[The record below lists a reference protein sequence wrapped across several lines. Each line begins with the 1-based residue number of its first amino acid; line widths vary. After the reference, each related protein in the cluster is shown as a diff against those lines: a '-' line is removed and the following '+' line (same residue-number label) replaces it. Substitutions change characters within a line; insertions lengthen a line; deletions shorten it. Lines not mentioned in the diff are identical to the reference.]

1 MKFLGEN
8 MRTDSIASST
18 AGKAHLSR
26 RTLGAALMTLLA
38 APAAFAKG
46 NLASRPTELKL
57 VLNGDLTM
65 SEKEFRLETGKYY
78 KLAIE
83 AKTSD
88 EFHWMAPDFFIA
100 AWVYQVSVSGIEIHN
115 VKAPEIEFD
124 KDGTANIYFVPI
136 RTGRYKFYVKGQE
149 ERGMQGLFIVE

>member
-1 MKFLGEN
+1 
-8 MRTDSIASST
+8 MRVKHATSIGAT
-18 AGKAHLSR
+18 AKGGLTR
-26 RTLGAALMTLLA
+26 RALAGAALASLA
-38 APAAFAKG
+38 APTALAKG
-46 NLASRPTELKL
+46 NLASKPTELKL
-57 VLNGDLTM
+57 ALNGDLSM

-100 AWVYQVSVSGIEIHN
+100 AWVYQVVISGIEVHN

-124 KDGTANIYFVPI
+124 KDGTAIIYFVPV
-136 RTGRYKFYVKGQE
+136 RTGRYKFYVKGHE